1 MTSHRPTLIITGAS
15 RGIGRSTTIIA
26 IQKLGANVVGVAR
39 SKESLEKLSQHIE
52 GELNLKDRFKF
63 VVGDVTA
70 ESTSQ
75 EAVALALKS
84 WSGKLDG
91 LVLNAGAL
99 EPIGKIATVP
109 VEEWKKVFD
118 VNVYASLI
126 TLQHALPALRE
137 SKGRIVILSSG
148 ASFIPIHG
156 WSAYCASK
164 AALKMF
170 TDILALEEPE
180 LTTMSIRP
188 GVADTDMAGIT
199 REKGAEH
206 MLPEQFA
213 MFSAEQTEKSLP
225 VVHPDEPGHVVA
237 SLAISAAASL
247 NGKDLDYYDD
257 ELKTHRM

>member
-26 IQKLGANVVGVAR
+26 IQKLGANVIGVAR

-52 GELNLKDRFKF
+52 GDLNLKDRFKF

-91 LVLNAGAL
+91 LVLNAGA
-99 EPIGKIATVP
+99 
-109 VEEWKKVFD
+109 FD
-118 VNVYASLI
+118 VNVFACMT

-148 ASFIPIHG
+148 VSFIPIHG
-156 WSAYCASK
+156 WSAYCSSK
-164 AALKMF
+164 AALSMF

-180 LTTMSIRP
+180 LTTISLRP
-188 GVADTDMAGIT
+188 GVADTDMAKVSKE
-199 REKGAEH
+199 RGAKH
-206 MLPEQFA
+206 MLPEQLA
-213 MFSAEQTEKSLP
+213 MFSKENENSLP
-225 VVHPDEPGHVVA
+225 VVHPDEPGHVAA
-237 SLAISAAASL
+237 SLAISADPSL
-247 NGKDLDYYDD
+247 NGKKLDYYDE
-257 ELKTHRM
+257 ELKSHH